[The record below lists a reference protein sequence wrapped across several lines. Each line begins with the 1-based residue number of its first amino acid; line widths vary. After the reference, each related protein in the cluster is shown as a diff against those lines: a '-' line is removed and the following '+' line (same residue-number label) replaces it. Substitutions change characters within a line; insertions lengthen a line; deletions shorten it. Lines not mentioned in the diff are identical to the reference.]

1 MLKMRNSTYMFPT
14 TFFLLKSSFFWR
26 THSFP
31 ASKKFFPC
39 PFPSAR
45 VNVLCETTVS
55 APARNMRRGIRHL
68 PLPLIGD
75 GENGINIVVTLQHSH
90 SPQKVGGSEIQIY
103 SPAINCR
110 SFDTSVSLLIERRFS
125 ASRVGNNA
133 VKFKFGNI

>member
-1 MLKMRNSTYMFPT
+1 MLKMRSSTEMLPT
-14 TFFLLKSSFFWR
+14 HIFFTRKYFFWR

-31 ASKKFFPC
+31 GSNKSSPC

-125 ASRVGNNA
+125 ASRVWNNA